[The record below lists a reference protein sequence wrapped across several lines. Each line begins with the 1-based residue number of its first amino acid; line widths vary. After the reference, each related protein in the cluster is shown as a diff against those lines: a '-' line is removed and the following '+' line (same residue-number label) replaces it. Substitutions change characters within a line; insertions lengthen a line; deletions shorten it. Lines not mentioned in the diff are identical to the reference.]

1 MLEIQQE
8 IIHNQSPRRA
18 QQGRSLDLA
27 GPEPISIEYAVLRK
41 HFGSRV
47 HVLQSLEDGVESYVD
62 ELCIGFLG
70 RVGHTRDL
78 VGFTAIFYLFR
89 PQRLRVQAQ
98 ASRMVSANVPIPLR
112 TTESMT

>member
-1 MLEIQQE
+1 
-8 IIHNQSPRRA
+8 
-18 QQGRSLDLA
+18 
-27 GPEPISIEYAVLRK
+27 
-41 HFGSRV
+41 
-47 HVLQSLEDGVESYVD
+47 
-62 ELCIGFLG
+62 
-70 RVGHTRDL
+70 